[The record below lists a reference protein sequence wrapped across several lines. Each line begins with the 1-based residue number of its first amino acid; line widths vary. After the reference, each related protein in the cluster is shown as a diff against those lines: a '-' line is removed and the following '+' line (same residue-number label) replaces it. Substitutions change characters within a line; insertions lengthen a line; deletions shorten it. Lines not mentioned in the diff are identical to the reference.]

1 MPISAN
7 HALHHLRPL
16 HSEWGL
22 SLLLEPQR
30 GDEKRTFL
38 LDFGGRPRSSKS
50 GINRTWCRGT
60 KRTCRYVLAMSALG
74 GETDIPL

>member
-7 HALHHLRPL
+7 HALHHLSPL

-30 GDEKRTFL
+30 GEEKRTFL
-38 LDFGGRPRSSKS
+38 LDFGWTPEVINIGDRPDMVPWHEKDLPVRS
-50 GINRTWCRGT
+50 GH
-60 KRTCRYVLAMSALG
+60 G
-74 GETDIPL
+74 GSWG